1 MDLRAFFESEVK
13 PALGCTEPGAVAL
26 AAAAA
31 AARLSGPP
39 ERIHLRLSA
48 NIFKNGKSV
57 GIPGAEGLRGN
68 LAAAALGALA
78 GDASAGLEALAG
90 IGPDDVA
97 KARAMCAAGAVTQ
110 EIVQDVPVVYVE
122 ADLERAGERALAVVS
137 GRHDRLEEVRV
148 GTRTVF
154 TAEDPHGPSG
164 LPPYLAELLR
174 ADFGDLWAWAGEVD
188 EELAAFLLR
197 GAEMNLAVAALGQ
210 EQPWGLGVG
219 HALMGEEGDAC
230 QGLGGRIKAATA
242 AAADVRM
249 AGARLAV
256 MSSAGSGNHGLTA
269 VIPPALAAE
278 AWGCPPRALAEALAL
293 SHLVTGALKA
303 RTGRLTPMCG
313 CAVAAGAGAAAALTR
328 LAGGSAS
335 QAEQAVGLVLSSVL
349 GMICDGAKA
358 GCALKVGAAAS
369 EAFTAHLMVMSG
381 RMMEA
386 PEGIVDP
393 DFRRTSQALGELSSL
408 GFAAVDV
415 AVTRLLQKE

>member
-90 IGPDDVA
+90 IGQDDVA
-97 KARAMCAAGAVTQ
+97 KARGMCAAGAVTQ

-122 ADLERAGERALAVVS
+122 ADLERAGERSLAVVS

-154 TAEDPHGPSG
+154 KAEDPHGPSG

-188 EELAAFLLR
+188 DEMTAFLLR

-219 HALMGEEGDAC
+219 HALMGEKGDAR

-242 AAADVRM
+242 AATDVRM

-269 VIPPALAAE
+269 VIPPALAAA

-328 LAGGSAS
+328 LAGGSAG
-335 QAEQAVGLVLSSVL
+335 QAEQAVALVLSSVL

-381 RMMEA
+381 RVMEA

-393 DFRRTSQALGELSSL
+393 DFKRTAQALGELSSL

-415 AVTRLLQKE
+415 AVTRLLQRE